1 MVSHGLL
8 NTGAINVGVR
18 HAASPGCHLTGFGDI
33 MMTKDEKSPSVDGIV
48 AKPVT
53 AGELQAGGPA
63 SPKGVLERVR

>member
-1 MVSHGLL
+1 ML
-8 NTGAINVGVR
+8 NTGAINEGVR

-53 AGELQAGGPA
+53 VELQAGGPA
-63 SPKGVLERVR
+63 SLKGVLERVR